1 MKTGFLFVLAS
12 AAVMAALSGPTSATT
27 VDVSFKIKI
36 TNGTS
41 PSGLSATGQTFD
53 GVLSYDDSD
62 LLPGAS
68 FSRSPLE
75 GDLTMVLPFLD
86 RTLTEADSD
95 LDYEPL
101 AEFAADG
108 SLLELHFGVDV
119 PYAFFFS
126 FTGTEFSYEYSK
138 RVINDPNGQ
147 PEQVGI
153 GGGAG
158 VLNPASDPVDPAP
171 VPLPATAPLLLAAL
185 LGGMVLRR
193 RR

>member
-108 SLLELHFGVDV
+108 SLLGLSFGVDV
-119 PYAFFFS
+119 PNAFAFS
-126 FTGTEFSYEYSK
+126 IIGTEFTYDYSK
-138 RVINDPNGQ
+138 LVHNDQTGEDVQVI
-147 PEQVGI
+147 I
-153 GGGAG
+153 AGGEG
-158 VLNPASDPVDPAP
+158 VLNPTSDPVDPSP
-171 VPLPATAPLLLAAL
+171 VPLPATAPLLLSAL

-193 RR
+193 R